1 MGGWCGGLDMWPRP
15 GGVGGAAVAHGWGG
29 AAGSRSGSCIN
40 TCNITLQPAAACL
53 GCNTVLTP
61 CAMFGFWVRAAGTN
75 LGGFMSPIVVG
86 SLAKYYGWQ
95 WGMW

>member
-1 MGGWCGGLDMWPRP
+1 
-15 GGVGGAAVAHGWGG
+15 
-29 AAGSRSGSCIN
+29 
-40 TCNITLQPAAACL
+40 
-53 GCNTVLTP
+53 
-61 CAMFGFWVRAAGTN
+61 MFGFWVRAAGTN